1 MEIVTP
7 GLALNAFDQMVESER
22 LSRQRPSTIDHS
34 RAPVLEGIAR
44 YRAMHMT
51 PFSTPGHKQGAGMD
65 LELMALFGP
74 LALMSDIPVSG
85 GVDDIHFK
93 WDILRQAEE
102 LGADAWG
109 ADRSFYL
116 VNGSSTGNHA
126 FLLSMLGPGDE
137 VIVARDIHKSMMVAL
152 IHTGAT
158 PVWVAPRLH
167 PEHNVGLG
175 VDPYDIA
182 AALDA
187 HPLAKL
193 VILVSPSYC
202 GVSSDLVAISAIAHS
217 RGVAVYVDEAWGP
230 HFHFHPALPMSAM
243 ESGVDGAVA
252 STHKVLGA
260 ITQSAILNVQGP
272 RVDVGRL
279 AGTVGM
285 SQTTSPAAFILAS
298 IDTCRRQMA
307 LHGEALIGAT
317 IELAEQARRRIQTI
331 PGLSVLDG
339 EQLGVKTYDLTKL
352 LIDVHGIGLTGFA
365 VEELLRFRFSI
376 VPEMSDLTGIVCL
389 ITVGDTQQS
398 IDTLV
403 EAMLTIAAEHGV
415 SANGVGGSHL
425 RSSGIVI
432 SPGVQAMTPREAFY
446 ARSRTMPLSDAVGQ
460 VSAELVITYP
470 PGIPVLA
477 PGDVILPEKLEY
489 LAMIAGLGMYISG
502 CSDQTLQTIKVVDRP
517 AFDA

>member
-1 MEIVTP
+1 MEIVKPYTE
-7 GLALNAFDQMVESER
+7 AER
-22 LSRQRPSTIDHS
+22 FSREVLSPSPVAPVPTLVDHR
-34 RAPVLEGIAR
+34 RAPLLEGIAA
-44 YRAMHMT
+44 YRAMRMT
-51 PFSTPGHKQGAGMD
+51 PFSTPGHKLGAGVD
-65 LELMALFGP
+65 PELLELFGP

-85 GVDDIHFK
+85 GVDDIHFSGEV
-93 WDILRQAEE
+93 LRQAEF

-109 ADRSFYL
+109 ADRTFYL

-126 FLLSMLGPGDE
+126 FLLSMLSPGDE
-137 VIVARDIHKSMMVAL
+137 VIIARDVHKSMMVAL
-152 IHTGAT
+152 IHTGAV

-167 PEHNVGLG
+167 PEHNVGIG
-175 VDPYDIA
+175 VHPDDIA

-193 VILVSPSYC
+193 VVLVSPSYC
-202 GVSSDLVAISAIAHS
+202 GVASDLVAISAIAHA
-217 RGVAVYVDEAWGP
+217 RNVAVYVDEAWGP
-230 HFHFHPALPMSAM
+230 HFHFHPDLPMSAM
-243 ESGVDGAVA
+243 DSGADGAVA

-272 RVDVGRL
+272 RVDLGRL
-279 AGTVGM
+279 MGTVGM
-285 SQTTSPAAFILAS
+285 SQTTSPAAMILAS

-307 LHGEALIGAT
+307 LHGEGLLGET
-317 IELAEQARRRIQTI
+317 IRLAEGARRRIAAI

-339 EQLGVKTYDLTKL
+339 EQLGVASYDLTKL

-365 VEELLRFRFSI
+365 VEQVLRHRFSI

-389 ITVGDTQQS
+389 ITIGDCQES
-398 IDTLV
+398 IDLLV
-403 EAMLTIAAEHGV
+403 EALQTIAAEQGV
-415 SANGVGGSHL
+415 SPDAGSPL

-446 ARSRTMPLSDAVGQ
+446 APSRTIPLLESAGQ
-460 VSAELVITYP
+460 ISAELVIPYP

-489 LAMIAGLGMYISG
+489 LATIAKLGMYISG
-502 CSDQTLQTIKVVDRP
+502 CSDHSLATIKVVDMP